1 MPYDPAFNA
10 AVYATRHLEVRA
22 RILLCRQ
29 VNGTLVQRRSVLLAG
44 ELATINAELRK
55 RTDTEPATAA
65 PRNVAFKRLTATPR
79 TAHRRA
85 LGVSPDADVARAA
98 WQPAPVVGPRPAGY
112 GGYSGAVAGVVADF
126 NPKPHS
132 QYR

>member
-98 WQPAPVVGPRPAGY
+98 WQPYTPTAGPRLAT
-112 GGYSGAVAGVVADF
+112 GYSGAVRSVNAGF
-126 NPKPHS
+126 SPKPHS